1 MLHAVPLFIIKM
13 KRNNYLLTWKN
24 HILLF
29 IMMKSFNQKIY
40 SRNILFLKDAI
51 YIVSAPYEQFYQLF
65 SSALLYIPANTG
77 DDWPSTIRGPVLSV
91 FPSRQLSWV
100 NIYFFNC
107 WVDFAKDHCS
117 VSCVVIFSMRQTL
130 THFGKLRRL
139 VESSCELLQIFTLLY
154 SWKLFQSELP
164 LQDPCPALALL
175 QFLISNTGNMD
186 KNKEY
191 RVGRSAPVIS
201 ARLTGWP

>member
-1 MLHAVPLFIIKM
+1 
-13 KRNNYLLTWKN
+13 
-24 HILLF
+24 
-29 IMMKSFNQKIY
+29 
-40 SRNILFLKDAI
+40 
-51 YIVSAPYEQFYQLF
+51 
-65 SSALLYIPANTG
+65 
-77 DDWPSTIRGPVLSV
+77 
-91 FPSRQLSWV
+91 
-100 NIYFFNC
+100 
-107 WVDFAKDHCS
+107 
-117 VSCVVIFSMRQTL
+117 MRQTL
-130 THFGKLRRL
+130 AHFGKLRRL

-201 ARLTGWP
+201 ARLTGLQWNLKTTKATSFIFTFIFELFYAHFLLAIDILRSVLGKTILACSHYSHRQKHLLKYCRKPSLHEKATNNKHCSPPGTLIRRR